1 MSLEARLTVLSGLV
15 VLFACDRGGSSPPPL
30 EAVVEVALGGFH
42 SCARTHDGSVF
53 CWGMNHR
60 GQAGRP
66 PLDATQPRPA
76 RVHGLAGVQQL
87 GLGDAHSCALRTDGA
102 VLCWGDNESGQL
114 GDGTTVSRDQPRAVP
129 GLTGVVELSLGSGK
143 TCVRTADESVLCF
156 GQTHGG
162 GRAHSTA
169 PVAMPALAGAAQL
182 AVGMTHSCAKM
193 GDGTVRCWGSNFRG
207 QLGDG
212 TTVDHLEPMPVPGLT
227 GVEQVAVGAFSSC
240 ARMLDETVRCWGY
253 NGLGA
258 LGLDPSQ
265 EVVATP
271 TPGPVPRERG
281 ARRHGRVSPLRAA
294 HGRIGSLLGRSLLVA
309 DRRRRRG
316 RRRASTGTPARAF
329 AHAAP
334 RGAAR
339 RGSAPLVRIAPGRR
353 APLLGIQRGRR
364 SRRRYT
370 RGSRDTGRRA
380 LKEASQEGQL
390 VDTIDAASKTVGWPT
405 PSFTAALRTSG

>member
-102 VLCWGDNESGQL
+102 VLCWGDNGSGQL

-271 TPGPVPRERG
+271 TQVPSLANVAHVAMGEFHRCVRRTDGLVLCWGGRYWSQIGDGVGGGDAEALAPQPVLLRTLPPVEQLAVGQRHSCGLLPGG
-281 ARRHGRVSPLRAA
+281 
-294 HGRIGSLLGRSLLVA
+294 
-309 DRRRRRG
+309 
-316 RRRASTGTPARAF
+316 
-329 AHAAP
+329 
-334 RGAAR
+334 
-339 RGSAPLVRIAPGRR
+339 
-353 APLLGIQRGRR
+353 
-364 SRRRYT
+364 
-370 RGSRDTGRRA
+370 
-380 LKEASQEGQL
+380 
-390 VDTIDAASKTVGWPT
+390 
-405 PSFTAALRTSG
+405 ALRCWGYNVGGGLGDGTREDRATPVAVR